1 MVLLRSHCSEIQNS
15 VNIEV
20 ELEEKILGHSFG
32 FWNSVEIGKWDG
44 A

>member
-15 VNIEV
+15 VNMEV
-20 ELEEKILGHSFG
+20 ELEEKFWDFG